1 MRLQSSIAEDSLE
14 DAESVNSNGLNFYS
28 AISQELRTYEEVK
41 SVTKPLGQ
49 HLDIYSKLRA
59 MRGVPN
65 TNQKHRQLE
74 KCSLPVICDF
84 VDSETSIEAK
94 KSQV

>member
-14 DAESVNSNGLNFYS
+14 DAESVNSNGVNFYS
-28 AISQELRTYEEVK
+28 AISQQLTTHEEAK

-49 HLDIYSKLRA
+49 HYDIYSKLRA

-65 TNQKHRQLE
+65 TNQKHR
-74 KCSLPVICDF
+74 KPGKSSLPIICDF
-84 VDSETSIEAK
+84 VESEPSIEAK
-94 KSQV
+94 KSYT